1 MIVRNDL
8 STGTTHEFLI
18 YRLTE
23 SGVNDYTVESEP
35 VSVTCEVPI
44 AGQTNFISASGDVF
58 GDDGHIYLY
67 PNKAAAVNIICMSWG
82 KVVKCVSKDGLAMT
96 GTTAGY
102 VYPIEDDSENW
113 LYQVRGT
120 GIYRYCGGDN
130 IAVSTTRAGTTAPAR
145 NSTTGFAYFVY
156 RGHEFLV
163 HNSGKNYLGGLTI
176 RNLTTDK
183 VIASFDPSETRV
195 IQRAAIT
202 PYPTGLFR
210 KSEASSTA
218 TVSIFT
224 STVLPTGWPS
234 SDCMTKTR
242 ALKTSRSI
250 RLCRR

>member
-1 MIVRNDL
+1 
-8 STGTTHEFLI
+8 
-18 YRLTE
+18 
-23 SGVNDYTVESEP
+23 
-35 VSVTCEVPI
+35 
-44 AGQTNFISASGDVF
+44 
-58 GDDGHIYLY
+58 
-67 PNKAAAVNIICMSWG
+67 
-82 KVVKCVSKDGLAMT
+82 MT

-183 VIASFDPSETRV
+183 VIVSFDPLGNKGYTEGGNYSVSNWIIPEIGGFINGYCV
-195 IQRAAIT
+195 NIYQYCPANGLAIVRLYDQNQDVEDIAVDT
-202 PYPTGLFR
+202 AVPTLKVVQEGD
-210 KSEASSTA
+210 
-218 TVSIFT
+218 
-224 STVLPTGWPS
+224 VLYVVG
-234 SDCMTKTR
+234 
-242 ALKTSRSI
+242 A
-250 RLCRR
+250 